1 MISLREK
8 ATIMKATE
16 VEKEQAEK
24 REAKAERQRIAM
36 AEIQQQLEEKKKA
49 KEAVAETQR
58 KEKEDALKKEEE
70 YKKLEREMA
79 EALKKK
85 YLEILNE
92 NQQMIDTRSGNDIV
106 KEKMDEVITELEKKK
121 QIAEQEVQKT
131 VDTEGELTQRS
142 ITIQDQVMKESNVVS
157 TSLQNVEMKDEA
169 VADLKQDEKA
179 ILKSSNNLNNRATAP
194 RTSAQSTI
202 DKSMDSGNSK
212 TQSVQSKKEE
222 KTNDPNEVIIEE
234 RESLE

>member
-1 MISLREK
+1 
-8 ATIMKATE
+8 
-16 VEKEQAEK
+16 
-24 REAKAERQRIAM
+24 
-36 AEIQQQLEEKKKA
+36 
-49 KEAVAETQR
+49 
-58 KEKEDALKKEEE
+58 
-70 YKKLEREMA
+70 MA

-169 VADLKQDEKA
+169 VVDLKQDEKA

>member
-1 MISLREK
+1 
-8 ATIMKATE
+8 
-16 VEKEQAEK
+16 
-24 REAKAERQRIAM
+24 
-36 AEIQQQLEEKKKA
+36 
-49 KEAVAETQR
+49 
-58 KEKEDALKKEEE
+58 
-70 YKKLEREMA
+70 MA

-131 VDTEGELTQRS
+131 VDTEGESTQRS

-169 VADLKQDEKA
+169 VVDLKQDEKA
-179 ILKSSNNLNNRATAP
+179 ILKSSNNLNSRATAP